1 MTVALSVLLLCS
13 ASLNV
18 AQYVGGARGG
28 SATSAPLGAAPKLG
42 WGPVPERAH
51 AFARM
56 EDPLRDGNCNS
67 GLVHMCI
74 DQASAAN
81 SATAAAA
88 TATAALGQAAD
99 PALIPA
105 AAATTTLPAPA
116 TADPAGGDGSV
127 AAVAAADQDGVDT
140 FVEAGVVPGQDAV
153 TPAEGGSRYCR
164 KDTWLLSCL
173 FYKADVND
181 ELTDWRSVKQECDRE
196 PLCDG
201 VNKYWTSDLWH
212 ISSSGT
218 APGCDET
225 LRDGYA
231 RTPARSTRRGPPRGI
246 STPGTG
252 RATRWTSGGTRSRER
267 RGFWEEEKFTNIS
280 LEMRPS
286 KSKNTD
292 ENVHGLKPTHGQSR
306 RRFVTKETDVRS
318 FPLPR
323 STLCCCSVSLRS
335 EKSRAL
341 ALVEARI
348 NAPVAGRAHAIADH
362 PRSVH
367 RHARWCVLAPASCP
381 RGAAR
386 RAPGARFPGECVSV
400 RRGRVRAR
408 SRISPTRALV

>member
-51 AFARM
+51 AFSRM

-225 LRDGYA
+225 LRDGYGTDA
-231 RTPARSTRRGPPRGI
+231 SAFYKEGTAAWDLYTRDG
-246 STPGTG
+246 SCH
-252 RATRWTSGGTRSRER
+252 EV
-267 RGFWEEEKFTNIS
+267 
-280 LEMRPS
+280 
-286 KSKNTD
+286 D
-292 ENVHGLKPTHGQSR
+292 EWGNPKP
-306 RRFVTKETDVRS
+306 
-318 FPLPR
+318 
-323 STLCCCSVSLRS
+323 
-335 EKSRAL
+335 
-341 ALVEARI
+341 
-348 NAPVAGRAHAIADH
+348 
-362 PRSVH
+362 
-367 RHARWCVLAPASCP
+367 
-381 RGAAR
+381 
-386 RAPGARFPGECVSV
+386 
-400 RRGRVRAR
+400 
-408 SRISPTRALV
+408 